1 MSTNEQNLWAGL
13 CMFKKEM
20 DGLGSHTK
28 AYGLKYFIH
37 TPFHVSILNSQM
49 NAWPL
54 GGFSD

>member
-1 MSTNEQNLWAGL
+1 
-13 CMFKKEM
+13 MFKKEM